1 VNTLSAFHAA
11 LRLCFGAGLALA
23 VGLGQAQ
30 NTGRIK
36 PVPQPVAPALPT
48 TGLPTTGTPAATP
61 SDMVVMPQPYN
72 TGGRAYGAG
81 AGAPATASMGAMGA
95 MGALGAGP
103 YSAVQFAQSFLG
115 ADLNRDGEL
124 TRAEAQRLT
133 IAPYSFEDMDRNHDG
148 IITRFEYDDAVR

>member
-1 VNTLSAFHAA
+1 MNTLSAFHAA
-11 LRLCFGAGLALA
+11 LRLGFAASLALA

-30 NTGRIK
+30 SPGRIK

-61 SDMVVMPQPYN
+61 SDTLVVPQPYS

-81 AGAPATASMGAMGA
+81 AGAPTTASMGAMGA
-95 MGALGAGP
+95 MGAGP

-133 IAPYSFEDMDRNHDG
+133 IAPYSFEEMDRNRDG

>member
-1 VNTLSAFHAA
+1 MNTLSAFHAA
-11 LRLCFGAGLALA
+11 LRLGFAAGLALA

-30 NTGRIK
+30 SPGRIK

-48 TGLPTTGTPAATP
+48 NGLPTTGTPAATP
-61 SDMVVMPQPYN
+61 SDAAVVQQQPFE

-81 AGAPATASMGAMGA
+81 AGAPGTTSMGAM
-95 MGALGAGP
+95 GAGP
-103 YSAVQFAQSFLG
+103 YSAVQLAQSFLG
-115 ADLNRDGEL
+115 ADVNRDGEL

-133 IAPYSFEDMDRNHDG
+133 IAPYSFEEMDRNRDG